1 METKLMKRERRR
13 DRWKARRRRLQA
25 RPLIHLLPNA
35 FTVASICFGLSA
47 IRYGLDGHYQTA
59 VVMIILA
66 GIFDGLDG
74 RSARLLKITSK
85 LGAELDSL
93 ADFLSFGVAP
103 AFLIYLWTLN
113 EAKSFGWAIAL
124 FYVICAALRLARFN
138 SELEDPDRPPW
149 MTRFFTGMP
158 APAAAG
164 VVIVPMMLTFALGQA
179 WPQIWWLN
187 AAVLVFAALMMVSTV
202 PTFSIKMMTTRVKPQ
217 FMLPTLVI
225 VGAIIVALVNVPW
238 WTLLTVAV
246 LYLISIPISVVVAK
260 NLAAQTEAERRDV
273 DLEAEMIEGEPPR
286 ATLESAETAAGR
298 VRLIKP
304 DEPKH
309 D

>member
-1 METKLMKRERRR
+1 MTREERRERWR
-13 DRWKARRRRLQA
+13 KRRRRLQA
-25 RPLIHLLPNA
+25 RPLIHLVPNA

-47 IRYGLDGHYQTA
+47 IRFGLDGRYQIA

-138 SELEDPDRPPW
+138 SELEDPDRPHW

-164 VVIVPMMLTFALGQA
+164 VVLVPMMLTFALDQT
-179 WPQIWWLN
+179 WPQTWWLN
-187 AAVLVFAALMMVSTV
+187 ALVLVSVALMMVSSV
-202 PTFSIKMMTTRVKPQ
+202 PTFSIKMVTTRVNPRYI
-217 FMLPTLVI
+217 LPTLVAI
-225 VGAIIVALVNVPW
+225 GAIITALVNVPW
-238 WTLLTVAV
+238 WTLLVVAC
-246 LYLISIPISVVVAK
+246 LYLASLPVGILVAK
-260 NLAAQTEAERRDV
+260 NLAAQAESQPRDKNPEDV
-273 DLEAEMIEGEPPR
+273 DDGAENTTAMPGEAK
-286 ATLESAETAAGR
+286 AASAG

-304 DEPKH
+304 DRDEA

>member
-1 METKLMKRERRR
+1 MDRRKRRERWRN
-13 DRWKARRRRLQA
+13 RRRLQA
-25 RPLIHLLPNA
+25 RPLIHLVPNA

-47 IRYGLDGHYQTA
+47 IRYGLDGRYQTA

-103 AFLIYLWTLN
+103 AFLIYLWSLN
-113 EAKSFGWAIAL
+113 EAKGLGWAIAL

-138 SELEDPDRPPW
+138 SELEDPNQPPW

-164 VVIVPMMLTFALGQA
+164 VVLVPMMLTFALDQDWPSA
-179 WPQIWWLN
+179 WVLN
-187 AAVLVFAALMMVSTV
+187 AVVVVMVALMMVSSIK
-202 PTFSIKMMTTRVKPQ
+202 TFSIKMMTTRIRPEY
-217 FMLPTLVI
+217 MLPTLVGI
-225 VGAIIVALVNVPW
+225 GAIITALVNVPW
-238 WTLLTVAV
+238 WTLLTVAFI
-246 LYLISIPISVVVAK
+246 YLASLPFGVITA
-260 NLAAQTEAERRDV
+260 NRLAAGATSTAGAAGTADADDTAGGSEA
-273 DLEAEMIEGEPPR
+273 ATGEPK
-286 ATLESAETAAGR
+286 TLAASHEKSDEGSGPGSA
-298 VRLIKP
+298 
-304 DEPKH
+304 
-309 D
+309 

>member
-1 METKLMKRERRR
+1 MDRSKRRER
-13 DRWKARRRRLQA
+13 WKRRRRLQA
-25 RPLIHLLPNA
+25 RPLIHLVPNA

-47 IRYGLDGHYQTA
+47 IRYGLDGSYQTA

-103 AFLIYLWTLN
+103 AFLIYLWSLN
-113 EAKSFGWAIAL
+113 ELKGLGWAIAL

-164 VVIVPMMLTFALGQA
+164 VVMVPMMLTFALGQD
-179 WPQIWWLN
+179 WPQALLLN
-187 AAVLVFAALMMVSTV
+187 AIVMVATALMMVSAV
-202 PTFSIKMMTTRVKPQ
+202 KTFSIKMVTTRISPQ
-217 FMLPTLVI
+217 YLLPTLVGI
-225 VGAIIVALVNVPW
+225 GAIITALVNVPW
-238 WTLLTVAV
+238 WTLLTVAFI
-246 LYLISIPISVVVAK
+246 YLVSLPIGVITARR
-260 NLAAQTEAERRDV
+260 LAAQAERDSADKAETTEASAGGVPSMRLVGDTESGDTPVERRV
-273 DLEAEMIEGEPPR
+273 GGGK
-286 ATLESAETAAGR
+286 ES
-298 VRLIKP
+298 
-304 DEPKH
+304 
-309 D
+309 

>member
-1 METKLMKRERRR
+1 MDRGKRRER
-13 DRWKARRRRLQA
+13 WRRRQRRQA
-25 RPLIHLLPNA
+25 RPLIHLVPNA

-47 IRYGLDGHYQTA
+47 IRYGLDGRYQTA

-103 AFLIYLWTLN
+103 AFLIYLWSLN
-113 EAKSFGWAIAL
+113 DIKGPGWAITL

-138 SELEDPDRPPW
+138 SELEDPNRPPW

-164 VVIVPMMLTFALGQA
+164 IVMVPMMLSFALGQDWPAA
-179 WPQIWWLN
+179 WALN
-187 AAVLVFAALMMVSTV
+187 AVVVVATALMMVSSV
-202 PTFSIKMMTTRVKPQ
+202 RTFSIKMITTRIRPQ
-217 FMLPTLVI
+217 YLLPTLVGI
-225 VGAIIVALVNVPW
+225 GAIITALVNVPW
-238 WTLLTVAV
+238 WTLLTVA
-246 LYLISIPISVVVAK
+246 LIYLVSLPIGILTASR
-260 NLAAQTEAERRDV
+260 LAAQATTPEPITETGGDQ
-273 DLEAEMIEGEPPR
+273 DGTPKEP
-286 ATLESAETAAGR
+286 G
-298 VRLIKP
+298 
-304 DEPKH
+304 
-309 D
+309 

>member
-1 METKLMKRERRR
+1 MRREKRRERWRL
-13 DRWKARRRRLQA
+13 RRRRLQA
-25 RPLIHLLPNA
+25 RPLIHLVPNA

-47 IRYGLDGHYQTA
+47 IRYGLDNEYQTA

-103 AFLIYLWTLN
+103 AFLVYLWTLN
-113 EAKSFGWAIAL
+113 DVKSFGWAIAL
-124 FYVICAALRLARFN
+124 LYVICAALRLARFN

-158 APAAAG
+158 APSAAG
-164 VVIVPMMLTFALGQA
+164 VVIIPMMLTFALGQD
-179 WPQIWWLN
+179 WPQAWWLN
-187 AAVLVFAALMMVSTV
+187 AMVMVAAALMMVSTV
-202 PTFSIKMMTTRVKPQ
+202 PTFSIKMITTRVKPQ
-217 FMLPTLVI
+217 FMLPTLV
-225 VGAIIVALVNVPW
+225 AIGVIITALVNVPW
-238 WTLLTVAV
+238 WTLLTVACI
-246 LYLISIPISVVVAK
+246 YLISLPVGVLVAR
-260 NLAAQTEAERRDV
+260 NLATRTDDATMAIDTRPDV
-273 DLEAEMIEGEPPR
+273 PDIEPVSPASDSSEVVNGN
-286 ATLESAETAAGR
+286 

-304 DEPKH
+304 EQGGDS
-309 D
+309 

>member
-1 METKLMKRERRR
+1 MDRSKRRER
-13 DRWKARRRRLQA
+13 WKRRRQLQA
-25 RPLIHLLPNA
+25 RPLIHLVPNA

-103 AFLIYLWTLN
+103 AFLIYLWSLN
-113 EAKSFGWAIAL
+113 EVKGLGWAIAL

-164 VVIVPMMLTFALGQA
+164 VVLVPMMLSFALAQTWPSA
-179 WPQIWWLN
+179 WVLN
-187 AAVLVFAALMMVSTV
+187 APVVIATALMMVSSV
-202 PTFSIKMMTTRVKPQ
+202 RTFSIKMVTTRIRPEYL
-217 FMLPTLVI
+217 LPTLVGI
-225 VGAIIVALVNVPW
+225 GVIIAALVNVPW
-238 WTLLTVAV
+238 WTLLTVAFI
-246 LYLISIPISVVVAK
+246 YLASLPIGIITASR
-260 NLAAQTEAERRDV
+260 LAAE
-273 DLEAEMIEGEPPR
+273 
-286 ATLESAETAAGR
+286 AETAAGDEAKTPNPTDDEHPGT
-298 VRLIKP
+298 VHLISKDEDDDLPP
-304 DEPKH
+304 DRQAGSRNG
-309 D
+309 

>member
-1 METKLMKRERRR
+1 MKRERRR
-13 DRWKARRRRLQA
+13 ERWRMRRRRLQA
-25 RPLIHLLPNA
+25 RPLIHLVPNA

-47 IRYGLDGHYQTA
+47 IRYGLDGRFQTA

-74 RSARLLKITSK
+74 RSARFLKITSK

-103 AFLIYLWTLN
+103 AFLVYLWTLQ

-164 VVIVPMMLTFALGQA
+164 VVMVPMMLTFALGQT
-179 WPQIWWLN
+179 WPQAWLLN
-187 AAVLVFAALMMVSTV
+187 AAVLVFVALMMVSTV
-202 PTFSIKMMTTRVKPQ
+202 PTFSIKMMTTRIRPQ
-217 FMLPTLVI
+217 FLLPTLVGF
-225 VGAIIVALVNVPW
+225 GAIIVAMVNVPW
-238 WTLLTVAV
+238 WTLLVVAS
-246 LYLISIPISVVVAK
+246 LYLISLPISILVAR
-260 NLAAQTEAERRDV
+260 NLAQQTENTPPEIEQSREDV
-273 DLEAEMIEGEPPR
+273 PEGSDEETPEPDAPPG
-286 ATLESAETAAGR
+286 SQM
-298 VRLIKP
+298 RLIKP
-304 DEPKH
+304 QKNRPD
-309 D
+309 

>member
-1 METKLMKRERRR
+1 MTREERRQ
-13 DRWKARRRRLQA
+13 RWRKRRRRLQA
-25 RPLIHLLPNA
+25 RPLIHLVPNA

-47 IRYGLDGHYQTA
+47 IRFGLDGHYQTA

-138 SELEDPDRPPW
+138 SELEDPDRPHW

-164 VVIVPMMLTFALGQA
+164 VVIVPMMLTFALDQT
-179 WPQIWWLN
+179 WPQAWWLN
-187 AAVLVFAALMMVSTV
+187 AIVMVFVALMMVSTV
-202 PTFSIKMMTTRVKPQ
+202 PTFSIKMMTTRVKPSYL
-217 FMLPTLVI
+217 LPTLVAI
-225 VGAIIVALVNVPW
+225 GAIITALVNVPW
-238 WTLLTVAV
+238 WTLLAVACIYV
-246 LYLISIPISVVVAK
+246 LSLPVGIVVAK
-260 NLAAQTEAERRDV
+260 NLAAQDENQSQDKKLLGPDDVAEEEA
-273 DLEAEMIEGEPPR
+273 
-286 ATLESAETAAGR
+286 AETGEAKAASAG
-298 VRLIKP
+298 VRLVKSHREET
-304 DEPKH
+304 D
-309 D
+309 

>member
-1 METKLMKRERRR
+1 MDRKRRER
-13 DRWKARRRRLQA
+13 WKRRRLQA
-25 RPLIHLLPNA
+25 RPLIHLVPNA

-47 IRYGLDGHYQTA
+47 IRYGLDGRYQTA

-66 GIFDGLDG
+66 GVFDGLDG

-103 AFLIYLWTLN
+103 AFLIYLWSLN
-113 EAKSFGWAIAL
+113 ELKGLGWAIAL

-164 VVIVPMMLTFALGQA
+164 VAIVPMLLAFALQQD
-179 WPQIWWLN
+179 WPTAPLLN
-187 AAVLVFAALMMVSTV
+187 AVVLIAVALMMVSTV
-202 PTFSIKMMTTRVKPQ
+202 KTFSIKMVTTRVRPE
-217 FMLPTLVI
+217 FLLPTLVAI
-225 VGAIIVALVNVPW
+225 GAIITALVNVPW
-238 WTLLTVAV
+238 WTLLCVAF
-246 LYLISIPISVVVAK
+246 LYLASIPFGIVTARK
-260 NLAAQTEAERRDV
+260 LAAADSMPTNAQSTEDSAIEEKTEPLRLVEPETDERQTS
-273 DLEAEMIEGEPPR
+273 GK
-286 ATLESAETAAGR
+286 ES
-298 VRLIKP
+298 
-304 DEPKH
+304 
-309 D
+309 

>member
-1 METKLMKRERRR
+1 LTDRAKQRER
-13 DRWKARRRRLQA
+13 WKRRRRLQA
-25 RPLIHLLPNA
+25 RPLIHLVPNA

-47 IRYGLDGHYQTA
+47 IRYGLDGQYQTA

-103 AFLIYLWTLN
+103 AFLIYLWSLN
-113 EAKSFGWAIAL
+113 EIKGLGWAIAL

-164 VVIVPMMLTFALGQA
+164 VVLVPMMLSFALGQA
-179 WPQIWWLN
+179 WPTAWELN
-187 AAVLVFAALMMVSTV
+187 ALVVVATALMMVGTV
-202 PTFSIKMMTTRVKPQ
+202 KTFSIKMITTRVRPEY
-217 FMLPTLVI
+217 MLPTLVGI
-225 VGAIIVALVNVPW
+225 GAIITALVNVPW
-238 WTLLTVAV
+238 WTLLTVAF
-246 LYLISIPISVVVAK
+246 LYLVSLPIGIITASR
-260 NLAAQTEAERRDV
+260 LATEA
-273 DLEAEMIEGEPPR
+273 AEKAQDS
-286 ATLESAETAAGR
+286 ATSPMPSHSDNAGP
-298 VRLIKP
+298 VRLIDQNKGDDP
-304 DEPKH
+304 RLERRAGGKES
-309 D
+309 

>member
-1 METKLMKRERRR
+1 MKREGRRE
-13 DRWKARRRRLQA
+13 RWRMRRRRLQA
-25 RPLIHLLPNA
+25 RPLIHLVPNA

-47 IRYGLDGHYQTA
+47 IRYGLDGRFQTA

-74 RSARLLKITSK
+74 RSARFLKITSK

-113 EAKSFGWAIAL
+113 DAKSLGWAIAL

-164 VVIVPMMLTFALGQA
+164 VVMVPMMLSFATGLS
-179 WPQIWWLN
+179 WPQTWWLN
-187 AAVLVFAALMMVSTV
+187 AAFLVFVALMMVSTV
-202 PTFSIKMMTTRVKPQ
+202 PTFSIKMMTTRIKPQ
-217 FMLPTLVI
+217 FLLPTLVA
-225 VGAIIVALVNVPW
+225 VGAFIAALVNVPW
-238 WTLLTVAV
+238 LTLLVVAC
-246 LYLISIPISVVVAK
+246 LYLASIPISVLVAR
-260 NLAAQTEAERRDV
+260 NLARQTESGQAAEDQADMTV
-273 DLEAEMIEGEPPR
+273 TSSDPDEI
-286 ATLESAETAAGR
+286 TDHQ
-298 VRLIKP
+298 VRLIRTDKQAP
-304 DEPKH
+304 D
-309 D
+309 

>member
-1 METKLMKRERRR
+1 MTREERRERWR
-13 DRWKARRRRLQA
+13 KRRRRLQA
-25 RPLIHLLPNA
+25 RPLIHLVPNA

-47 IRYGLDGHYQTA
+47 LRFGLDGRYQTA
-59 VVMIILA
+59 VIMIILA

-138 SELEDPDRPPW
+138 SELEDPDRPHW

-164 VVIVPMMLTFALGQA
+164 VVIVPMMLTFALDQT
-179 WPQIWWLN
+179 WPQAWWLN
-187 AAVLVFAALMMVSTV
+187 AIVMVSVALMMVSNV
-202 PTFSIKMMTTRVKPQ
+202 PTFSIKMVTTRVNPRYI
-217 FMLPTLVI
+217 LPTLVGI
-225 VGAIIVALVNVPW
+225 GAIITALVNVPW
-238 WTLLTVAV
+238 WTLLTVAC
-246 LYLISIPISVVVAK
+246 LYLASLPVGILVAK
-260 NLAAQTEAERRDV
+260 NLAAEAEDQPQEKKLAGPV
-273 DLEAEMIEGEPPR
+273 DDAENATAEAGEAR
-286 ATLESAETAAGR
+286 VAGGG

-304 DEPKH
+304 NREETD
-309 D
+309 

>member
-1 METKLMKRERRR
+1 MNRSKRRERWKRR
-13 DRWKARRRRLQA
+13 KRLQS
-25 RPLIHLLPNA
+25 RPLIHLVPNA

-47 IRYGLDGHYQTA
+47 IRYGLDGRYQTA

-103 AFLIYLWTLN
+103 AFLIYLWSLN
-113 EAKSFGWAIAL
+113 EIKGLGWAIAL

-164 VVIVPMMLTFALGQA
+164 VVLVPMMLTFALGQT
-179 WPQIWWLN
+179 WPNHWALN
-187 AAVLVFAALMMVSTV
+187 AVTMIVVALMMVSSV
-202 PTFSIKMMTTRVKPQ
+202 KTFSIKMVTTRVSPQ
-217 FMLPTLVI
+217 YLLPALVCI
-225 VGAIIVALVNVPW
+225 GVIIAALVNVPW
-238 WTLLTVAV
+238 WTLLTVAAI
-246 LYLISIPISVVVAK
+246 YLASLPIGIITAHK
-260 NLAAQTEAERRDV
+260 LAAEAGPANADEAPKQILADSDERP
-273 DLEAEMIEGEPPR
+273 LAQEAGD
-286 ATLESAETAAGR
+286 AGAKES
-298 VRLIKP
+298 
-304 DEPKH
+304 
-309 D
+309 

>member
-1 METKLMKRERRR
+1 MSHATRR
-13 DRWKARRRRLQA
+13 DRWRRRRRLQA
-25 RPLIHLLPNA
+25 RPLIHLVPNA

-66 GIFDGLDG
+66 GVFDGLDG

-103 AFLIYLWTLN
+103 AFLVYLWSLH
-113 EAKSFGWAIAL
+113 EAKGLGWAIAL

-138 SELEDPDRPPW
+138 SELEDKNRPPW

-164 VVIVPMMLTFALGQA
+164 VVIVPMMLTFALDQDWPSA
-179 WPQIWWLN
+179 WLLN
-187 AAVLVFAALMMVSTV
+187 AFVVVTTALMMVSTV
-202 PTFSIKMMTTRVKPQ
+202 KTFSIKMVTTRIRPEYL
-217 FMLPTLVI
+217 LPTLVGI
-225 VGAIIVALVNVPW
+225 GVIITALVNVPW
-238 WTLLTVAV
+238 WTLLIVAFI
-246 LYLISIPISVVVAK
+246 YLVSLPIGVITASR
-260 NLAAQTEAERRDV
+260 LAAEAEATSGGSESV
-273 DLEAEMIEGEPPR
+273 TEGDQ
-286 ATLESAETAAGR
+286 SDAG
-298 VRLIKP
+298 
-304 DEPKH
+304 PKT

>member
-1 METKLMKRERRR
+1 MDREKRRERWRR
-13 DRWKARRRRLQA
+13 RRRRLQA
-25 RPLIHLLPNA
+25 RPLIHLVPNA

-47 IRYGLDGHYQTA
+47 IRYGLDGRYQTA
-59 VVMIILA
+59 VIMIILA

-103 AFLIYLWTLN
+103 AFLIYLWSLN
-113 EAKSFGWAIAL
+113 EVKGLGWAIAL

-164 VVIVPMMLTFALGQA
+164 VVLVPMMLTFALEQDWPSA
-179 WPQIWWLN
+179 WALN
-187 AAVLVFAALMMVSTV
+187 ALVVVATALMMVGTV
-202 PTFSIKMMTTRVKPQ
+202 KTFSIKMMTTRVRPEYL
-217 FMLPTLVI
+217 LPTLVGI
-225 VGAIIVALVNVPW
+225 GAIITALVNVPW
-238 WTLLTVAV
+238 WTLLTVAFI
-246 LYLISIPISVVVAK
+246 YLVSLPFGIMTARR
-260 NLAAQTEAERRDV
+260 LAAEWESGAGSDATESPADQRP
-273 DLEAEMIEGEPPR
+273 EAVSTVCLVGQEADDTPSSDRQAGSREG
-286 ATLESAETAAGR
+286 
-298 VRLIKP
+298 
-304 DEPKH
+304 
-309 D
+309 

>member
-1 METKLMKRERRR
+1 MKRERRR
-13 DRWKARRRRLQA
+13 DRWKMRRRRLQA
-25 RPLIHLLPNA
+25 RPLIHLVPNA
-35 FTVASICFGLSA
+35 FTVASICFGLTA
-47 IRYGLDGHYQTA
+47 IRSGLDGRYQTA
-59 VVMIILA
+59 VIMIILA

-164 VVIVPMMLTFALGQA
+164 VVLVPMMLTFALGQT
-179 WPQIWWLN
+179 WPQVWWLN
-187 AAVLVFAALMMVSTV
+187 AGVMVYVALMMVSSV

-217 FMLPTLVI
+217 FMLPTLVG
-225 VGAIIVALVNVPW
+225 VGAIIAALVNVPW
-238 WTLLTVAV
+238 WTLLTVACI
-246 LYLISIPISVVVAK
+246 YLISLPISILVAR
-260 NLAAQTEAERRDV
+260 NLAQQ
-273 DLEAEMIEGEPPR
+273 
-286 ATLESAETAAGR
+286 TAAQSDEDGLRVEKVEDDVSEKADVEATPEPAGTADNR

-304 DEPKH
+304 DQRAE

>member
-1 METKLMKRERRR
+1 MDRSKRRER
-13 DRWKARRRRLQA
+13 WKRRRQLQA
-25 RPLIHLLPNA
+25 RPLIHLVPNA

-47 IRYGLDGHYQTA
+47 IRYGLDGRYETA

-103 AFLIYLWTLN
+103 AFLIYLWSLN
-113 EAKSFGWAIAL
+113 EVKGLGWAIAL

-164 VVIVPMMLTFALGQA
+164 VVLVPMMLSFALAQTWPSA
-179 WPQIWWLN
+179 WELN
-187 AAVLVFAALMMVSTV
+187 ALVVITTALMMVSSV
-202 PTFSIKMMTTRVKPQ
+202 RTFSIKMVTTRIRPEYL
-217 FMLPTLVI
+217 LPTLVGI
-225 VGAIIVALVNVPW
+225 GVIIAALVNVPW
-238 WTLLTVAV
+238 WTLLTVAFI
-246 LYLISIPISVVVAK
+246 YLVSLPIGIITASRLAAGAEAEAK
-260 NLAAQTEAERRDV
+260 NDTSTPAPAKDEQMGT
-273 DLEAEMIEGEPPR
+273 
-286 ATLESAETAAGR
+286 
-298 VRLIKP
+298 VRLIDHDQDDDLPP
-304 DEPKH
+304 DRKAGSGNG
-309 D
+309 

>member
-1 METKLMKRERRR
+1 MDRRKRRERWRN
-13 DRWKARRRRLQA
+13 RRRLQA
-25 RPLIHLLPNA
+25 RPLIHLVPNA

-47 IRYGLDGHYQTA
+47 IRYGLDGRYQTA

-103 AFLIYLWTLN
+103 AFLIYLWSLN
-113 EAKSFGWAIAL
+113 EAKGLGWAIAL

-138 SELEDPDRPPW
+138 SELEDPNQPPW

-164 VVIVPMMLTFALGQA
+164 VVLVPMMLTFALEQDWPAA
-179 WPQIWWLN
+179 WLLN
-187 AAVLVFAALMMVSTV
+187 ALVVVATALMMVSSV
-202 PTFSIKMMTTRVKPQ
+202 KTFSIKMMTTRIRPDYL
-217 FMLPTLVI
+217 LPTLVGI
-225 VGAIIVALVNVPW
+225 GVIITALVNVPW
-238 WTLLTVAV
+238 WTLLTVAFI
-246 LYLISIPISVVVAK
+246 YLASLPFGIVTA
-260 NLAAQTEAERRDV
+260 NRLAAGAAGTAGGSEAV
-273 DLEAEMIEGEPPR
+273 DEKD
-286 ATLESAETAAGR
+286 TDAETG
-298 VRLIKP
+298 P
-304 DEPKH
+304 DKT
-309 D
+309 

>member
-1 METKLMKRERRR
+1 MKREGRRE
-13 DRWKARRRRLQA
+13 RWQRQRRRLQA
-25 RPLIHLLPNA
+25 RPLIHLVPNA

-47 IRYGLDGHYQTA
+47 IRYGLDGRYQTA

-66 GIFDGLDG
+66 AIFDGLDG

-138 SELEDPDRPPW
+138 SELEDPDQPPW

-164 VVIVPMMLTFALGQA
+164 VVIIPMMLSFALDQA
-179 WPQIWWLN
+179 WPQAWWLN
-187 AAVLVFAALMMVSTV
+187 AMALVFVALMMVSTV

-217 FMLPTLVI
+217 YMLPTLVGI
-225 VGAIIVALVNVPW
+225 GAIITALVNVPW
-238 WTLLTVAV
+238 WTLLSVAC
-246 LYLISIPISVVVAK
+246 LYLLSLPFSIIVAK
-260 NLAAQTEAERRDV
+260 KLAAETEASQDGKDPQIAGPGDGVPRVTSEQ
-273 DLEAEMIEGEPPR
+273 AEEND
-286 ATLESAETAAGR
+286 GR

-304 DEPKH
+304 DQDGEN
-309 D
+309 

>member
-1 METKLMKRERRR
+1 MDRTKRRER
-13 DRWKARRRRLQA
+13 WRRRKRLQA
-25 RPLIHLLPNA
+25 RPLIHLVPNA

-47 IRYGLDGHYQTA
+47 IRYGLDGRYQTA

-103 AFLIYLWTLN
+103 AFLIYLWSLN
-113 EAKSFGWAIAL
+113 EIKGLGWAIAL

-138 SELEDPDRPPW
+138 SQLEDPDRPPW

-164 VVIVPMMLTFALGQA
+164 VVLVPMMLTFALGQD
-179 WPQIWWLN
+179 WPNHWALN
-187 AAVLVFAALMMVSTV
+187 ALAMIAVALMMVSSV
-202 PTFSIKMMTTRVKPQ
+202 KTFSIKMVTTRVSPEYL
-217 FMLPTLVI
+217 LPTLVGI
-225 VGAIIVALVNVPW
+225 GVIIAALVNVPW
-238 WTLLTVAV
+238 WTLLTVAAI
-246 LYLISIPISVVVAK
+246 YLVSLPIGIVTARK
-260 NLAAQTEAERRDV
+260 LAAQAEAAKTD
-273 DLEAEMIEGEPPR
+273 EASTDAQLADR
-286 ATLESAETAAGR
+286 AETQPL
-298 VRLIKP
+298 RLASGTGGK
-304 DEPKH
+304 ES
-309 D
+309 

>member
-1 METKLMKRERRR
+1 MDRSKRRER
-13 DRWKARRRRLQA
+13 WKRRRQLQA
-25 RPLIHLLPNA
+25 RPLIHLVPNA

-47 IRYGLDGHYQTA
+47 IRYGLDGRYETA

-103 AFLIYLWTLN
+103 AFLIYLWSLN
-113 EAKSFGWAIAL
+113 EVKGLGWAIAL

-164 VVIVPMMLTFALGQA
+164 VVSGADDAELCARTNLAVGLGAKRVGGDYHSTDDGKLGQDLLDQDGDHSHPA
-179 WPQIWWLN
+179 GIS
-187 AAVLVFAALMMVSTV
+187 AADAGRHRRDHRSA
-202 PTFSIKMMTTRVKPQ
+202 RER
-217 FMLPTLVI
+217 
-225 VGAIIVALVNVPW
+225 ALVD
-238 WTLLTVAV
+238 
-246 LYLISIPISVVVAK
+246 
-260 NLAAQTEAERRDV
+260 AAHGRLHLSRKPAHRDHYRGP
-273 DLEAEMIEGEPPR
+273 ACR
-286 ATLESAETAAGR
+286 
-298 VRLIKP
+298 
-304 DEPKH
+304 
-309 D
+309 

>member
-1 METKLMKRERRR
+1 MTREGRRER
-13 DRWKARRRRLQA
+13 WGKHRRRLQA
-25 RPLIHLLPNA
+25 RPLIHLVPNA

-47 IRYGLDGHYQTA
+47 IRYGLDGRFQTA
-59 VVMIILA
+59 VIMIILA

-164 VVIVPMMLTFALGQA
+164 VVIIPMMLTFALGQT
-179 WPQIWWLN
+179 WPQAWWLN
-187 AAVLVFAALMMVSTV
+187 ALVMVFVALMMVSTV
-202 PTFSIKMMTTRVKPQ
+202 PTFSIKMMTTRVKPHL
-217 FMLPTLVI
+217 MLPTLVGI
-225 VGAIIVALVNVPW
+225 GAIITALVNVPW
-238 WTLLTVAV
+238 WTLLAVAC
-246 LYLISIPISVVVAK
+246 LYLLSLPVSIMVAK
-260 NLAAQTEAERRDV
+260 KLA
-273 DLEAEMIEGEPPR
+273 
-286 ATLESAETAAGR
+286 AETAAEADVLEPDGADDEAGTTTATSGSPDLAGNS
-298 VRLIKP
+298 VRLIGP
-304 DEPKH
+304 DTAAR

>member
-1 METKLMKRERRR
+1 M
-13 DRWKARRRRLQA
+13 DRARRRERWKRRKRLQS
-25 RPLIHLLPNA
+25 RPLIHLVPNA

-47 IRYGLDGHYQTA
+47 IRYGLDGRYQTA

-103 AFLIYLWTLN
+103 AFLIYLWSLN
-113 EAKSFGWAIAL
+113 EIKGLGWAIAL

-164 VVIVPMMLTFALGQA
+164 VVLVPMMLTFALGQD
-179 WPQIWWLN
+179 WPSHWVLN
-187 AAVLVFAALMMVSTV
+187 ALTMIAVALMMVSTV
-202 PTFSIKMMTTRVKPQ
+202 KTFSIKMVTTRVSPHYL
-217 FMLPTLVI
+217 LPTLVGI
-225 VGAIIVALVNVPW
+225 GVIIAALVNVPW
-238 WTLLTVAV
+238 WTLLIVAAI
-246 LYLISIPISVVVAK
+246 YLASLPIGIMTARR
-260 NLAAQTEAERRDV
+260 LAAQ
-273 DLEAEMIEGEPPR
+273 
-286 ATLESAETAAGR
+286 AETAKTDEAPKPIAAGGDEEPPAR
-298 VRLIKP
+298 VASEADGK
-304 DEPKH
+304 ES
-309 D
+309 